1 MVSGSSTGICAL
13 CLIAAAAAEPD
24 ASFGSYDGSYGSGS
38 FADAWAG
45 LFNEDGSYSYSSFGS
60 FGSLG
65 ANDLFNQDG
74 SGADEYDA
82 TANYLDPSKKF
93 EAYVESTEDF
103 LDLQYKGVSPL
114 G

>member
-65 ANDLFNQDG
+65 PLRSYRSHCAR
-74 SGADEYDA
+74 GAVA
-82 TANYLDPSKKF
+82 RPRAPALALT
-93 EAYVESTEDF
+93 
-103 LDLQYKGVSPL
+103 
-114 G
+114 